1 MSFTKEEYTE
11 NDKTWRVNFMKEK
24 KIKEGQ
30 VLDEENLDEVA
41 GGDTSITY
49 NIENTGNY
57 NVIGNNA
64 SYEQML
70 NYIDKLNG
78 SGKLDYLK
86 KK

>member
-1 MSFTKEEYTE
+1 
-11 NDKTWRVNFMKEK
+11 MKEK

-30 VLDEENLDEVA
+30 VLDEETLNEVA

-49 NIENTGNY
+49 NIENEGNY
-57 NVIGNNA
+57 NVIGHNA

>member
-1 MSFTKEEYTE
+1 
-11 NDKTWRVNFMKEK
+11 MKEK

-49 NIENTGNY
+49 NVENTGNY

-64 SYEQML
+64 NYEQML
-70 NYIDKLNG
+70 GAIDKLNK
-78 SGKLDYLK
+78 SGQLDYLK